1 MSGAS
6 STAELPP
13 EGRMR
18 LLFEGSFNAYLKAA
32 APGSGPL
39 VFVHV
44 PKTAGTSLRR
54 EIAAIL
60 QPDANI
66 VVDYTDTTRSFHERI
81 DQAVE
86 DFVARAAEKPVRF
99 ASGHILARHV
109 SRIQA
114 ALPDTRLITFLRE
127 PVSRVISDFRYQ
139 GSPRHPVHADFTAQ
153 VPDLDAYLA
162 LESER
167 NKMAEHL
174 VPRAILASG
183 DAASCVA
190 HVLATYDF
198 IGVQEMY
205 PLCFRTL
212 TTLLGRPSWPT
223 VRENVGAEEEGARE
237 VPEEM
242 AARIRAAN
250 PLDVA
255 LYEAVAPRWRRVR
268 DALAKRLG

>member
-1 MSGAS
+1 MSGAA
-6 STAELPP
+6 STP
-13 EGRMR
+13 EGAAPGPMR
-18 LLFEGSFNAYLKAA
+18 LLFEGSFNAYFRAA
-32 APGSGPL
+32 APGAGPV

-54 EIAAIL
+54 EVAALL
-60 QPDANI
+60 QPDVNI
-66 VVDYTDTTRSFHERI
+66 VVDYTDTARSFHERM

-86 DFVARAAEKPVRF
+86 QFLAQATASPVRF

-109 SRIQA
+109 ARIRQ
-114 ALPDTRLITFLRE
+114 ALPGTRLITFLRE

-139 GSPRHPVHADFTAQ
+139 GSPRHPLHAEFTAR

-162 LESER
+162 LDSER

-174 VPRAILASG
+174 IPREILAGG
-183 DAASCVA
+183 DPDACVA
-190 HVLATYDF
+190 HLLATYDF
-198 IGVQEMY
+198 IGIQELY
-205 PLCFRTL
+205 PLCFRVL
-212 TTLLGRPSWPT
+212 TMLLGAPAWPT
-223 VRENVGAEEEGARE
+223 VRENVGAEEDAAAP

-255 LYEAVAPRWRRVR
+255 LYDAVAPRWHRVR
-268 DALAKRLG
+268 DALAKRLR